1 MIAMIEPVDVSL
13 ILPAFNEVS
22 RIQQTINQSIDY
34 LRGRGYSYEV
44 IVAADGDDGTR
55 ELVREMAKSDPRISV
70 IGRAERSGKGR
81 GVREAIALA
90 NGSII
95 GYADADNKVPIQE
108 FEKIAE
114 RLNEGYEVVIG
125 SRAMAESNVEKSQPL
140 YRQLGSRGFRIVLNA
155 VVGLREISDTQCG
168 FKFFSNRAAKLIF
181 DHQKIDG
188 YMFDVEILVLAK
200 RLGIP
205 VAQVPITWRDDG
217 DSRLELVAGN
227 VRNIKDIFRIR
238 FSSASALMAQPARS
252 KTAAR
257 GAHSK

>member
-1 MIAMIEPVDVSL
+1 MIEHVDVTL

-22 RIQQTINQSIDY
+22 RIQQTISQSIDY
-34 LRGRGYSYEV
+34 LRGLDYSYQV

-55 ELVREMAKSDPRISV
+55 ELVREMAKSDPGISV

-90 NGSII
+90 KGDIV

-114 RLNEGYEVVIG
+114 RLREGYEVVIG
-125 SRAMAESNVEKSQPL
+125 SRAMAASNVEKSQPL
-140 YRQLGSRGFRIVLNA
+140 YRQLGSQGFRIFLSA

-181 DHQKIDG
+181 DRQKIDG

-200 RLGIP
+200 RLGID
-205 VAQVPITWRDDG
+205 VAQVPIRWRDDG
-217 DSRLELVAGN
+217 DSRLELIAGN
-227 VRNIKDIFRIR
+227 VRNFSDIFRIR
-238 FSSASALMAQPARS
+238 FSSASVTMAQPAPR
-252 KTAAR
+252 KTAVR
-257 GAHSK
+257 GVHSK